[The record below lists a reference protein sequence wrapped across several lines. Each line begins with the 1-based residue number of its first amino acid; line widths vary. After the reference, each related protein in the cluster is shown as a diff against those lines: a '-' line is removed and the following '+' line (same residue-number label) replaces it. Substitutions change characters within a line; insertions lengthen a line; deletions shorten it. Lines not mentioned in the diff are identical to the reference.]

1 MSIFTR
7 SPEKS
12 TTIKKAPRGQS
23 FIEAMVAITVLVTA
37 VSSALA
43 LVQSSITAT
52 RVGGAQIVAANLARE
67 GLEVVRSLRDT
78 NWLQSQSFQVGLVDG
93 GGAKAARPLLNLES
107 GVWSLSFASTAL
119 TSANAAVY
127 LTTSGVFTQADAQ
140 PTGSTV
146 TPYARVLTID
156 HLCRDTSTGVERV
169 VGGAATCLVSEQLSG
184 LAVTSS
190 VRYRSLGGSYRT
202 LTIEERLYDWR

>member
-1 MSIFTR
+1 MT
-7 SPEKS
+7 
-12 TTIKKAPRGQS
+12 KKAPRGQS

-78 NWLQSQSFQVGLVDG
+78 NWLQSRSFQVGLVDG
-93 GGAKAARPLLNLES
+93 SGEKAARPIFDAES
-107 GVWSLSFASTAL
+107 GRWTLSFASTAL

-127 LTTSGVFTQADAQ
+127 LSEDGVFIQADAQ
-140 PTGSTV
+140 PVGSTT
-146 TPYARVLTID
+146 TPYSRILTIN
-156 HLCRDTSTGVERV
+156 HLCRDLSTGNERV
-169 VGGAATCLVSEQLSG
+169 VGGVASCLVSEQLVG
-184 LAVTSS
+184 LAVASM
-190 VRYRSLGGSYRT
+190 VRYRAIGGSFRT
-202 LTIEERLYDWR
+202 LTIEERFYDWR